1 MLLRFVDFCAALN
14 RICSFLAVRLL
25 ISSQRIRDEVV
36 VLPMINSCRYKLL
49 EDMIDV
55 YSSHSFKDPSCK
67 IMGAD
72 DIKLWWRKYVF
83 NEASFLSSH
92 AFGGFAQHVWF
103 RTSVFWTSSQ
113 GLFTEFCK
121 CLEKHTFFELLLMA
135 TTVKTL
141 VCS

>member
-92 AFGGFAQHVWF
+92 VLGGFVQCVWF
-103 RTSVFWTSSQ
+103 RTSVFRTSSP
-113 GLFTEFCK
+113 GLFTK
-121 CLEKHTFFELLLMA
+121 LGKLMA
-135 TTVKTL
+135 NAVKIFVNL
-141 VCS
+141 

>member
-1 MLLRFVDFCAALN
+1 MV
-14 RICSFLAVRLL
+14 
-25 ISSQRIRDEVV
+25 
-36 VLPMINSCRYKLL
+36 
-49 EDMIDV
+49 DV

-67 IMGAD
+67 IMRTD

-103 RTSVFWTSSQ
+103 RTSVLNHVWFRTSSQ

-121 CLEKHTFFELLLMA
+121 CLEKHTFFELLQMA